1 LPDRA
6 LCRQFRNERI
16 VRISPTQAFS
26 PVWTGPVLVFALAVK
41 MSWHAKKG
49 KYSINFSEAENPQT
63 IR

>member
-1 LPDRA
+1 
-6 LCRQFRNERI
+6 
-16 VRISPTQAFS
+16 
-26 PVWTGPVLVFALAVK
+26 LAVK